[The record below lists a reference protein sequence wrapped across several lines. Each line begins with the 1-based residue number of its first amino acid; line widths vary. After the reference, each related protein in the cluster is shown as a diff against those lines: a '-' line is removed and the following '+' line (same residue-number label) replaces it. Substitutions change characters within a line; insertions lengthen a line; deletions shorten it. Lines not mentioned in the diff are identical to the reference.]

1 MVRKKMNDDKQ
12 STNVCTTFHRRSMNL
27 INKQIAV
34 RSHHESSLKQNI
46 RSVNTKQNN
55 RSMFAIQVKYI
66 NKHRCRSQS
75 YRSEGKETSQAPLP
89 STATGS
95 AKIAAIQKAVQRQ
108 SRKKPA
114 DDAYVDCG
122 LRFVN

>member
-1 MVRKKMNDDKQ
+1 M
-12 STNVCTTFHRRSMNL
+12 
-27 INKQIAV
+27 
-34 RSHHESSLKQNI
+34 
-46 RSVNTKQNN
+46 SVT
-55 RSMFAIQVKYI
+55 
-66 NKHRCRSQS
+66 

-114 DDAYVDCG
+114 DDAYTVRCLWAPFRELVPPQVINVTQDTGDSYG
-122 LRFVN
+122 LSV